1 MLNNMNKK
9 VLEKVCI
16 DCINANNNLH
26 IGANFKVSTE
36 FGKCD
41 CCGKMYVVVPFRRFF
56 GENTVI
62 QPSQSA
68 APVQLEDKPS
78 ETSEI
83 IESLK
88 VSLEANAKESQE
100 HLVLIRELQNLV
112 GELQAKIQQPTILE
126 LPKAQNNKSPKNV
139 KSTEDADAA
148 YE

>member
-1 MLNNMNKK
+1 MNKK

-16 DCINANNNLH
+16 DCINANNHLH

-68 APVQLEDKPS
+68 APVQLENEPN

-83 IESLK
+83 IKSLRK
-88 VSLEANAKESQE
+88 SLETNAKESQE
-100 HLVLIRELQNLV
+100 HLVLIRELQDLV
-112 GELQAKIQQPTILE
+112 GKLQATIQQPTIIE
-126 LPKAQNNKSPKNV
+126 TPKALNLKVPKNV

>member
-1 MLNNMNKK
+1 MNKK

-16 DCINANNNLH
+16 DCINANNHLH

-62 QPSQSA
+62 QPSQA
-68 APVQLEDKPS
+68 AQAEKETK

-83 IESLK
+83 IESLRL
-88 VSLEANAKESQE
+88 SLETNAKESQE
-100 HLVLIRELQNLV
+100 HLVLIQELQKLV
-112 GELQAKIQQPTILE
+112 GELQAKIQQPTIIG
-126 LPKAQNNKSPKNV
+126 PAKAPNNKTPKEVKTTENV
-139 KSTEDADAA
+139 DAA

>member
-1 MLNNMNKK
+1 MNRK

-16 DCINANNNLH
+16 DCINANNHLH

-62 QPSQSA
+62 QPSQPA
-68 APVQLEDKPS
+68 TTVQSEGKSS

-83 IESLK
+83 IESLRK
-88 VSLEANAKESQE
+88 SLETNVEESKE
-100 HLVLIRELQNLV
+100 HLILIRELQNLV
-112 GELQAKIQQPTILE
+112 GELQAKIQQPTIIE
-126 LPKAQNNKSPKNV
+126 TPKVQTDKTPKNV
-139 KSTEDADAA
+139 KSTEDKDAA

>member
-1 MLNNMNKK
+1 MNKK

-16 DCINANNNLH
+16 DCINANNHLH

-62 QPSQSA
+62 QPSQLGT
-68 APVQLEDKPS
+68 PVQSEDKPS
-78 ETSEI
+78 ETSAI

-88 VSLEANAKESQE
+88 VSLETNTKESQE
-100 HLVLIRELQNLV
+100 HLVLIRKLQNIV
-112 GELQAKIQQPTILE
+112 GELQAKIQQPTITE
-126 LPKAQNNKSPKNV
+126 LPKAQNNKAPKNV
-139 KSTEDADAA
+139 KSTEDANAA

>member
-1 MLNNMNKK
+1 MVNNMNEKIF
-9 VLEKVCI
+9 EKVCI
-16 DCINANNNLH
+16 DCINANNHLH

-62 QPSQSA
+62 QPSQPA
-68 APVQLEDKPS
+68 QPAQAEDETK
-78 ETSEI
+78 ETSQI

-88 VSLEANAKESQE
+88 ESLEANGKETKE
-100 HLVLIRELQNLV
+100 HLVLIQELQNLV
-112 GELQAKIQQPTILE
+112 GELQSKIQQPTIVE
-126 LPKAQNNKSPKNV
+126 LPKAQNNKAPKNV
-139 KSTEDADAA
+139 KSTEDADAV